1 MKTRNCFV
9 LGMLALLA
17 ISGCATTKVSDR
29 DQLVT
34 GQLPKPNHIWVYDFA
49 ASAADIPANSAFVG
63 EGLQNASDQSA
74 EHIATAREIGAQI
87 AGELVAEI
95 QQMGL
100 PAELGTK
107 GSTVQIDDLEIQGY
121 IISLNKGSATER
133 VAIGLGA
140 GSSELKV
147 AVEGFQ
153 MTAQGLRK
161 LGSETTDATGNK
173 TPGMGVGLLSMLATH
188 NPAGLII
195 SSGLKAY
202 DEKSGRDKLQ
212 GRAKQTAREIA
223 EQLKKRFEEQGWI

>member
-1 MKTRNCFV
+1 MV
-9 LGMLALLA
+9 LMLT
-17 ISGCATTKVSDR
+17 ISGCASTKVSDR
-29 DQLVT
+29 DQMVS

-49 ASAADIPANSAFVG
+49 ASAAEIPANSAFVG
-63 EGLQNASDQSA
+63 SGLQDAPDQSA
-74 EHIATAREIGAQI
+74 EHIATARKIGAQI

-95 QQMGL
+95 RQMGL

-107 GSTVQIDDLEIQGY
+107 GSTVQINDLEIQGY
-121 IISLNKGSATER
+121 IVSFIKGSTSER

-140 GSSELKV
+140 GSSELRV

-161 LGSETTDATGNK
+161 LGSGTTDASGNK
-173 TPGMGVGLLSMLATH
+173 TPGMGVGLLGMLATH

-195 SSGLKAY
+195 STGMKAY
-202 DEKSGRDKLQ
+202 DEKSGKDKLE
-212 GRAKQTAREIA
+212 GRAKQTAEEIA

>member
-1 MKTRNCFV
+1 MKTRNFSALC
-9 LGMLALLA
+9 MLVLLA

-29 DQLVT
+29 DQLVSA
-34 GQLPKPNHIWVYDFA
+34 QLPKPNHIWVYDFA
-49 ASAADIPANSAFVG
+49 TSAADIPANSAFVG

-147 AVEGFQ
+147 TVEGFQ

-161 LGSETTDATGNK
+161 LGSETTDATDNK

-195 SSGLKAY
+195 STGMKAY
-202 DEKSGRDKLQ
+202 DEKTGKDKLE

>member
-9 LGMLALLA
+9 LGVLLSLA
-17 ISGCATTKVSDR
+17 ISACATTKVSDR
-29 DQLVT
+29 DQLVG
-34 GQLPKPNHIWVYDFA
+34 GQLPRPNHIWVYDFA
-49 ASAADIPANSAFVG
+49 TSAADIPANSSFVG
-63 EGLQNASDQSA
+63 EDLQDAPDQSA
-74 EHIATAREIGAQI
+74 QHIATGREIGAQI

-107 GSTVQIDDLEIQGY
+107 GTTVQIDDLEIQGY
-121 IISLNKGSATER
+121 LISFNKGSESKR

-173 TPGMGVGLLSMLATH
+173 TPGMGVGLLTMLATH

-195 SSGLKAY
+195 STGMKAY
-202 DEKSGRDKLQ
+202 DEKTGKDKLQ

-223 EQLKKRFEEQGWI
+223 EQLKKKFEEQGWI

>member
-1 MKTRNCFV
+1 MKTRNFISLC
-9 LGMLALLA
+9 MLALFA
-17 ISGCATTKVSDR
+17 IAGCATTKVSDR

-49 ASAADIPANSAFVG
+49 ASAADIPANSVFGGA
-63 EGLQNASDQSA
+63 GLQDASDQSA
-74 EHIATAREIGAQI
+74 ENIATGREIGAQI
-87 AGELVAEI
+87 AGELVTAI

-107 GSTVQIDDLEIQGY
+107 GSTVQIDDLEIRGY
-121 IISLNKGSATER
+121 VISLKKGSETER

-212 GRAKQTAREIA
+212 GRAKQTAKEIA
-223 EQLKKRFEEQGWI
+223 EQLKKKFEEQGWI